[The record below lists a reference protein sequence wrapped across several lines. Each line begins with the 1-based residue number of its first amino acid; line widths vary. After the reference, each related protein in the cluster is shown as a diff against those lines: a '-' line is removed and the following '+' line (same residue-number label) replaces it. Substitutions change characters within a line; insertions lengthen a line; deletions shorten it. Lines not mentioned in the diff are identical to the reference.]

1 MKNTLFTDSRGTEI
15 PAFDLLH
22 DDQAVLFAYRT
33 MEEIFE
39 ESGTAPD
46 DPHKHNFYTI
56 VFSKKGVGEHTVDF
70 TRYQIKDNRIFFLM
84 PGQVHQVYT
93 PERPVGIVIMFTS
106 EFLCKY
112 HINEDFLT
120 NLGLFSCKPDTP
132 PLDLSEERAERI
144 FGMGK
149 EIEYLFR
156 RGERYV
162 NEAVAAWLK
171 LFLIECN
178 SEIERNFG
186 GNTQLMETGRDLVG
200 RFRKLLEE
208 RFLEWHQVSEYAD
221 FLNITSDYLNSVMKD
236 AVGTNAKDF
245 IQSRII
251 VESKRMGIHT
261 GLTSKEIAYSLGF
274 QDPAHFSNFFKKRE
288 GITFSQFRESGNLQ

>member
-1 MKNTLFTDSRGTEI
+1 MKNSLFTDTRGTEI
-15 PAFDLLH
+15 PAFDLQLE
-22 DDQAVLFAYRT
+22 DQSVLFAFRT
-33 MEEIFE
+33 MEEIFD
-39 ESGTAPD
+39 ESGTTPD

-56 VFSKKGVGEHTVDF
+56 IFSKKGEGEHVIDF
-70 TRYQIKDNRIFFLM
+70 TKYEIKDNRVFFLT

-93 PERPVGIVIMFTS
+93 PVRPEGLVIMFTG

-112 HINEDFLT
+112 HINQEFLT
-120 NLGLFSCKPDTP
+120 NMGLFSCKPDTP
-132 PLDLSEERAERI
+132 PLDLSEERATRI
-144 FGMGK
+144 FTMGK
-149 EIEYLFR
+149 EMEALFY

-162 NEAVAAWLK
+162 NEAVASWLK

-178 SEIERNFG
+178 RELERSFD
-186 GNTQLMETGRDLVG
+186 GNTQLLETGRDLVG

-208 RFLEWHQVSEYAD
+208 RFREWHQVSEYAD
-221 FLNITSDYLNSVMKD
+221 SLNITSDYLNTVMKD

-251 VESKRMGIHT
+251 VESKRLGIHT
-261 GLTSKEIAYSLGF
+261 ELSSKEIAYSLGF

-288 GITFSQFRESGNLQ
+288 GITFSQFRES